1 MKIQLKKFQNGG
13 AFAPFLASY
22 TPTLVNDTVPDPV
35 LTYLASIGNPAAT
48 TSSTTSSSKSS
59 NSGTVDVKDTVELLK
74 DITKGLDNDVTAVS
88 KSLIQQAQADKLF
101 GTDDPV
107 VQYYKNLDLVN
118 KVLESK
124 DEFSK
129 AYEQAKAQGALSEAA
144 ISSDGKVVVKT
155 SKGDY
160 NLVTP
165 DKALLMQNKGI
176 AQIQRNQDLLND
188 RKSNSKMAFQ
198 NGVLNIVQNGISFKS
213 VADVI
218 NTIASNLG
226 TSTTSQEGYTTKE
239 GNQIAQGIAALKNA
253 GIGTMNGVYKTSFT
267 SSTQEAQANM
277 AVDAIYRNLNEVQ
290 KAYLKLN
297 SNGKDSGAY
306 GLIKEI
312 VMGKTSSTQEIHS
325 EYQKNMDSLGNAKSS
340 NTDAN
345 GNPIDKIDTD
355 SAARFGL
362 GYGDPAKFQIRGKG
376 QVGIDVNAHSIAMQ
390 DSSGNPLSISTLEE
404 LGNGRLGGMMQNLNS
419 ATMDGALLSPDAV
432 GKIMI
437 DGGRV
442 YSADLPVDQAALQ
455 KGIVR
460 PDYELLKKVEAA
472 DNQLGSLKSKDQNQL
487 TAADKRT
494 INQVYQANG
503 IAAKYDANGNLTAPY
518 RRFILINGT
527 TTEKS
532 FVGKPEFTIDPAEAS
547 DQARENYQANIR
559 KHSGDDKY
567 KLDNGWFGLGDEKV
581 YQGTIA
587 IPMSSNYNDIYQGSN
602 IKLDNRQFHAAEAA
616 QQRRDYLMSRYNN
629 PGSLVQ

>member
-35 LTYLASIGNPAAT
+35 LTYLASIGNPAAAT
-48 TSSTTSSSKSS
+48 TSSTSSKSS
-59 NSGTVDVKDTVELLK
+59 KSDSVDVKDTMELLK
-74 DITKGLDNDVTAVS
+74 NMKGLDNDVAAVS

-101 GTDDPV
+101 GTGDPV

-124 DEFSK
+124 EEFSK
-129 AYEQAKAQGALSEAA
+129 AYDQAKAQGALSEAA
-144 ISSDGKVVVKT
+144 ISSDGKIVVKT
-155 SKGDY
+155 SKGNY

-165 DKALLMQNKGI
+165 DKALIMQSKGI

-188 RKSNSKMAFQ
+188 RKSNAKMAFQ
-198 NGVLNIVQNGISFKS
+198 NGVLNIVQNGVSFKS
-213 VADVI
+213 VSEVI
-218 NTIASNLG
+218 NAIASNLG
-226 TSTTSQEGYTTKE
+226 SSTTSQEGYSTKE
-239 GNQIAQGIAALKNA
+239 GNQISQGIAALKNA
-253 GIGTMNGVYKTSFT
+253 GVGSMNGVYKVSLKNT
-267 SSTQEAQANM
+267 TQEAQAKM
-277 AVDAIYRNLNEVQ
+277 AVDAIYRNLNEAQ

-297 SNGKDSGAY
+297 SNGTDSGAY

-312 VMGKTSSTQEIHS
+312 VMGKTSSTQELHS

-340 NTDAN
+340 KTDEN
-345 GNPIDKIDTD
+345 GNPISKIDTD

-362 GYGDPAKFQIRGKG
+362 GYGDHATFQIRGKG
-376 QVGIDVNAHSIAMQ
+376 QTGIDVQGRSIAMQ
-390 DSSGNPLSISTLEE
+390 DKEGHPLSISSLEE

-419 ATMDGALLSPDAV
+419 ITMDGALISPDAV
-432 GKIMI
+432 SKVMI

-442 YSADLPVDQAALQ
+442 YSADLPVDQEALQ

-460 PDYELLKKVEAA
+460 PDYKILQKIEAVN
-472 DNQLGSLKSKDQNQL
+472 DKLGSLKAKDQQDL
-487 TAADKRT
+487 TPAEKNK
-494 INQVYQANG
+494 INQIYQANG
-503 IAAKYDANGNLTAPY
+503 IAAKYDSNGNLTAPY

-527 TTEKS
+527 TTEKA
-532 FVGKPEFTIDPAEAS
+532 FVGDPEFTIDPGEAN

-559 KHSGDDKY
+559 KHSGDDKF
-567 KLDNGWFGLGDEKV
+567 KLDSGWFGLGDEKV

-587 IPMSSNYNDIYQGSN
+587 IPMSSNYNDIYQGSG
-602 IKLDNRQFHAAEAA
+602 IKLDNSQFHAAEAA